1 MHLLHKRNRVLE
13 PAAAGVALLFLWVF
27 GLATHGAVA
36 ATPAQGSTIPTA
48 ASNSDF
54 AIADFDG
61 DRKPDLATVDL
72 ERFDSLNARY
82 SIRFHLTAGGG
93 QSIGVAAPFGGLH
106 IAARDVNGDDALDL
120 IISTA
125 WLHQPVA
132 ILLNDGHGQFTLASP
147 AAFSVTVWE
156 SSTGWEP
163 KTNQVHENSAIFR
176 LGSSSG
182 AFKRWDGVS
191 LPQQLPEQLSLR
203 HSHVPTSPDQISHFG
218 RAPPTIRFHA

>member
-1 MHLLHKRNRVLE
+1 MRHKRNRVLE
-13 PAAAGVALLFLWVF
+13 LAAAGVALLFLWVF
-27 GLATHGAVA
+27 GLATHSAAA
-36 ATPAQGSTIPTA
+36 ATPAQGTPDPAI

-147 AAFSVTVWE
+147 AAFPATVWE

-163 KTNQVHENSAIFR
+163 KTNQVHENSALLR
-176 LGSSSG
+176 PGSSSRECKG
-182 AFKRWDGVS
+182 WDGVS
-191 LPQQLPEQLSLR
+191 LPQQLPEQLSLLDYR
-203 HSHVPTSPDQISHFG
+203 VPASPDRLFHFG
-218 RAPPTIRFHA
+218 RAPPTLRFRA